1 MKEVN
6 PKETNR
12 AVSYEYFIDAQMP
25 MVTIFKTIDI
35 TNVVNV
41 SKKGYKFN
49 MLLCYCIVKA
59 ATLIPEFKLLPIGKQ
74 LFEYDKLGIN
84 VIISNKYGHL
94 SFCDLPY
101 HQDIDTFNQDYLRL
115 TKQVYETCENYE
127 IQDTMIVGTSA
138 LVKYDFDGVVNM
150 YSGKL
155 NNPFLAWGKYMVKD
169 SKKLL
174 KLSFQF
180 HHVQMDGEQ
189 ACMFLDELQN
199 QIQRL

>member
-25 MVTIFKTIDI
+25 MVTIFKTIDV
-35 TNVVNV
+35 TNIINI
-41 SKKGYKFN
+41 SKGGYKFN
-49 MLLCYCIVKA
+49 MLFCYCIVRA
-59 ATLIPEFKLLPIGKQ
+59 AMLIPEFKLLPIGKQ

-84 VIISNKYGHL
+84 VIISNKHGHL

-101 HQDIDTFNQDYLRL
+101 HQDMDIFNQDYLRL

-169 SKKLL
+169 SRNLI

-189 ACMFLDELQN
+189 ACIFLDELQN
-199 QIQRL
+199 QVQRL